1 MTRACKR
8 NETKHTYKSVHKRV
22 KGALAAALKPRRH
35 SESNP
40 RHTAPEVTT
49 PPMLPRLAP
58 RQATTPHTPRRS
70 AFVAALPRTA
80 TRVDPTPCR
89 QNLTSPAAPNQVR
102 HDTKMARPLGASL
115 KCKCRS
121 LTPWADGRRRIGG
134 VLEHWRASSER
145 WGLPGTL
152 EICLF

>member
-80 TRVDPTPCR
+80 TRVGSDAVQTE
-89 QNLTSPAAPNQVR
+89 SDV
-102 HDTKMARPLGASL
+102 
-115 KCKCRS
+115 
-121 LTPWADGRRRIGG
+121 
-134 VLEHWRASSER
+134 SSVKSGSTR
-145 WGLPGTL
+145 Y
-152 EICLF
+152 